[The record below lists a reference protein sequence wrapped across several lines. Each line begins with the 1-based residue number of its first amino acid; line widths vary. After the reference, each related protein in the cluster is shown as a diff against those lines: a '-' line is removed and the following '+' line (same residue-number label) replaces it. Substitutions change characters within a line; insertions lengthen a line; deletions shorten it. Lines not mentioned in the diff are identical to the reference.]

1 MPVECFELEDPS
13 ADPTLPAEMDGWFEV
28 YDDDAEE
35 AWVASD
41 TTMEV
46 ER

>member
-1 MPVECFELEDPS
+1 MSLETFTLTNPS
-13 ADPTLPAEMDGWFEV
+13 ADATLPEDMDGWFEV
-28 YDDDAEE
+28 YDSEE
-35 AWVASD
+35 TDAWVASD

>member
-1 MPVECFELEDPS
+1 MTLETFEYGGD
-13 ADPTLPAEMDGWFEV
+13 DPTMPDDMDGWFEV
-28 YDDDAEE
+28 FDPDENE

-46 ER
+46 RP